1 MAIAGNKM
9 KVYLTDAGNNEYNWI
24 AGEQTSSINLSADML
39 EVSDKS
45 TEWKQYIP
53 SVKGGTIDVTLFA
66 DYTNAQQRDLMDS
79 LMVGNK
85 VFVFV
90 GELDTEE
97 PKNGYLCAAYV
108 TSISDSFDNA
118 GVVSRSVSLQI
129 TGAVNDI
136 N

>member
-1 MAIAGNKM
+1 M
-9 KVYLTDAGNNEYNWI
+9 KVYLTDASKSKFTWLV
-24 AGEQTSSINLSADML
+24 GEQTSSINLSADML

-45 TEWKQYIP
+45 SEWKQYIP
-53 SVKGGTIDVTLFA
+53 SIKGGTIDVTLFA
-66 DYTNAQQRDLMDS
+66 EYGNAQQEELMDS

-90 GELDTEE
+90 GELDGDD

-129 TGAVNDI
+129 TGEVESK
-136 N
+136 

>member
-1 MAIAGNKM
+1 M
-9 KVYLTDAGNNEYNWI
+9 KLYLTDAGKNEFTWL

-53 SVKGGTIDVTLFA
+53 SIKGGTIDATIFA
-66 DYTNAQQRDLMDS
+66 DYHNAQQAELMDS

-85 VFVFV
+85 VYVFL
-90 GELDTEE
+90 GEIDGEE
-97 PKNGYLCAAYV
+97 PTSGYLCAAYV

-129 TGAVNDI
+129 TGKVETPN